1 MDGSAPMA
9 YHDISGETSNQG
21 GNISQVAQNDVL
33 FTTGTKQTMPDR
45 FEASEP
51 PVKRLRTSDG
61 PLTQTHQSFPV
72 EEQTQA
78 ASSSA
83 LPPPPGLTG
92 PCKNGNIQGDIYGNS
107 STPNES
113 TASMSLTSSYQ
124 TAKSTSPPTTP
135 GQSTST
141 PTHTAGVSILESNKV
156 DLSKCRP
163 RSSIPSR
170 LAPSIYA
177 QQCVAAAYAS
187 RLDPYALHR
196 KEQEALQDQLCHVH
210 VTLYLNIRNGILRLW
225 TVNPMV
231 SITREEAIGCAKD
244 YRWMNLASFA
254 YDWLSRKG
262 YINFGCVEVPTP
274 PVAPRRGRRKEGPTI
289 VVIGGGVGGLGCA
302 RQLEG
307 LFRHYRDAD
316 TAPRVIVLE
325 GRRRIGGRVYS
336 HPLRSLESDMLPPG
350 LTPKA
355 EMGAQIIVGF
365 DHGNPL
371 DQIVRGQ
378 LALHYHLLRDIS
390 TIYDIDGSPVH
401 EVQDAMDEKLYNDV
415 LDRTGVYR
423 SKTLVSPT
431 AEGDHD
437 MIDNGRESLVDDGL
451 NVRQY
456 EEARAAGTIDS
467 LVPTKRVRRRRGVGH
482 KTADLQPNPDV
493 VGDLMSPSKEH
504 PAALT
509 CQATGW
515 TLNPGISPRETIN
528 LDPIASASQM
538 QTLGTVMNEGVQQYQ
553 RMLPLTPKD
562 LRLLNWHFANL
573 EYANATNVDK
583 LSLSGWDQDIG
594 NEFEGEHSTVIGGY
608 QQLPFGLYSLPT
620 KLDLRTN
627 KIVKKI
633 TYDATGSGKKTVVA
647 CEDGE
652 KFAADHVVYSG
663 SLGTLKHKAVEFDPP
678 LPEWKTGAIDRLGF
692 GVMNKVVLVFDE
704 PFWDTERDM
713 FGLLREPSNPES
725 TVQED
730 YAANRGRFYLFWN
743 CLKTTGLPVLI
754 ALMAGDAAHQAE
766 NTPDGE
772 IITEVTGQ
780 LRNVFKNTVVPDP
793 IETIITRWASDPFTR
808 GSYSYV
814 AAETLPQDYE
824 LMAQRIGNLY
834 FAGEATCGTH
844 PATVHGAYLSGLR
857 AASEVIESVVGPIE
871 VPTPLVPEKQNN
883 TPNEPTATVVEP
895 KSEPTT
901 MTTPSR
907 VSTDKQRRETYDQA
921 MWTAIYAEIGA
932 MPTRPAKAGL
942 NPFLLY
948 QKDYWAKCRD
958 QCDETKRVS
967 SKNPAAKAGRDEIR
981 HALGQMWRNAAPE
994 EKRPYLEQVEAN
1006 RRNNDESWDSWKAVA
1021 LEWERRSY
1029 EVKDQWC
1036 AANPFEQW
1044 ETPS

>member
-1 MDGSAPMA
+1 MDGSAA
-9 YHDISGETSNQG
+9 VAFHDIPGESHSHGTS
-21 GNISQVAQNDVL
+21 IHHFAQNDV
-33 FTTGTKQTMPDR
+33 FYTAGSGQTMLDR
-45 FEASEP
+45 FEGSEP

-61 PLTQTHQSFPV
+61 PLNQSQQPAPL
-72 EEQTQA
+72 EERPPA
-78 ASSSA
+78 NPESLSSA
-83 LPPPPGLTG
+83 LDR
-92 PCKNGNIQGDIYGNS
+92 NGNQINDSIQGDIYGNN

-113 TASMSLTSSYQ
+113 TVSMSLTSSFEPP
-124 TAKSTSPPTTP
+124 KSTSPPTTP
-135 GQSTST
+135 GQTTST
-141 PTHTAGVSILESNKV
+141 PTHITGVSVLESNKV

-163 RSSIPSR
+163 RGSIPSR
-170 LAPSIYA
+170 LLPSVYA

-187 RLDPYALHR
+187 RLDPYAMH
-196 KEQEALQDQLCHVH
+196 KGEQEALQDQLCHVH
-210 VTLYLNIRNGILRLW
+210 VTVYLNIRNGILRLW

-231 SITREEAIGCAKD
+231 SVTREEALGCAKEH
-244 YRWMNLASFA
+244 RWMNLASFA
-254 YDWLSRKG
+254 YDWLARNG
-262 YINFGCVEVPTP
+262 YINFGCVEVPMP
-274 PVAPRRGRRKEGPTI
+274 PVPPRRGRRKEGPTI

-307 LFRHYRDAD
+307 LFRHYRDTD

-336 HPLRSLESDMLPPG
+336 HPLHSLDTDLLPPG

-401 EVQDAMDEKLYNDV
+401 EVQDAMDEQLYNDI
-415 LDRTGVYR
+415 LDRTGAYR
-423 SKTLVSPT
+423 GKTLVTPT

-451 NVRQY
+451 TVRQY
-456 EEARAAGTIDS
+456 EEARAAGTIDL

-482 KTADLQPNPDV
+482 KTADLQTNPDV
-493 VGDLMSPSKEH
+493 VGELMSPSKEH

-515 TLNPGISPRETIN
+515 KLNPGCSPHASLN
-528 LDPIASASQM
+528 LDPIAGASRKQN
-538 QTLGTVMNEGVQQYQ
+538 LGAVMNEGVKQYQ

-562 LRLLNWHFANL
+562 MRLLNWHFANL

-608 QQLPFGLYSLPT
+608 QQLPYGLYSLPT
-620 KLDLRTN
+620 KLDVRTDKIVN
-627 KIVKKI
+627 KIS
-633 TYDATGSGKKTVVA
+633 YDATGSGKKTIVS

-652 KFAADHVVYSG
+652 KFMADHVVYSG
-663 SLGTLKHKAVEFDPP
+663 SLGTLKHRTVEFDPP
-678 LPEWKTGAIDRLGF
+678 LPDWKSGAIDRLGF
-692 GVMNKVVLVFDE
+692 GVMNKVVLVFNE

-713 FGLLREPSNPES
+713 FGLLREPTTPES

-730 YAANRGRFYLFWN
+730 YTTNRGRFYLFWN
-743 CLKTTGLPVLI
+743 CLKTSGLPVLI

-766 NTPDGE
+766 STPDGE
-772 IITEVTGQ
+772 IIAEVTGQ
-780 LRNVFKNTVVPDP
+780 LRNVFKNAIVPDP

-814 AAETLPQDYE
+814 AAEALPKDYD

-857 AASEVIESVVGPIE
+857 AASEVIDSVVGPIE
-871 VPTPLVPEKQNN
+871 VPTPLVPEKQSN
-883 TPNEPTATVVEP
+883 TPNEATTTIIEPKPEPTAI
-895 KSEPTT
+895 
-901 MTTPSR
+901 TTPSR
-907 VSTDKQRRETYDQA
+907 ISTDKQRRETYDQA

-932 MPTRPAKAGL
+932 MPTRPPKAGL

-958 QCDETKRVS
+958 QCDETKRAS

-981 HALGQMWRNAAPE
+981 HALGQMWRNAAPD
-994 EKRPYLEQVEAN
+994 EKKPYLEQIEAN
-1006 RRNNDESWDSWKAVA
+1006 RRTNDETWSSWKTTA
-1021 LEWERRSY
+1021 LEWERKSY

-1044 ETPS
+1044 EMP